1 MAPMEPREEDRM
13 GTNLLFGAAMTKT
26 NTDMI
31 NKQLN
36 IIDYCFI
43 NVRQCLFAHLC
54 STYKSVRTLRRCEGG
69 RWTVG
74 N

>member
-31 NKQLN
+31 KKQLPLV
-36 IIDYCFI
+36 IILLTI
-43 NVRQCLFAHLC
+43 A
-54 STYKSVRTLRRCEGG
+54 S
-69 RWTVG
+69 
-74 N
+74 